1 MIEACPV
8 GIIDRVATKIIDR
21 VIYRPR
27 YSEAEAQATEGLNIN
42 HQYNVRLE
50 EIDSGKTEEAETE
63 IVDDTSDAPLQNPIE

>member
-1 MIEACPV
+1 MFESSPE
-8 GIIDRVATKIIDR
+8 GSIDPEATKIIDR